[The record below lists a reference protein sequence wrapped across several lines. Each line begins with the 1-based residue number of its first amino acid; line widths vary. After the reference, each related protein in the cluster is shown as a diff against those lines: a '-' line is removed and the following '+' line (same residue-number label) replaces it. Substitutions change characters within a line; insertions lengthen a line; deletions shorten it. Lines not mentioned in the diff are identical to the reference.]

1 MILVDQLKY
10 AAAGGI
16 GACISHSGA
25 VPLDVVK
32 TRVQLNPKKYS
43 GTFFEN
49 GATLV
54 REEGPGVLLQGLG
67 STALGYFLHGALKY
81 GGFES
86 LKFTMYKGG
95 YEDLTAFASDHR
107 LFSLIVAAAVAEF
120 VATLALCPLEQ
131 TRIKMTKDKDY
142 ADGTVGALKRLFRE
156 DGVAGVA
163 DSLPAIY
170 CKTIPFTMFQLPV
183 YDVVSK
189 SLRESARG
197 MVGVV
202 DVPPIAIQLSAS
214 LAAALIASLASQP
227 GDTIMSEINGGAE
240 DEAEEEEEEEGG
252 GADVDADVAGAA
264 GVAPHDAGRT
274 EENGGATAEVA
285 SAAGHPGERRERRR
299 RRRRR
304 RGLLEVA
311 AELGPSGLFVG
322 WRERLAHVASLVVI
336 QLPAYDNIK
345 QVILH
350 IDFGSK
356 M

>member
-1 MILVDQLKY
+1 
-10 AAAGGI
+10 
-16 GACISHSGA
+16 
-25 VPLDVVK
+25 
-32 TRVQLNPKKYS
+32 
-43 GTFFEN
+43 
-49 GATLV
+49 
-54 REEGPGVLLQGLG
+54 
-67 STALGYFLHGALKY
+67 
-81 GGFES
+81 
-86 LKFTMYKGG
+86 MYKGG

-142 ADGTVGALKRLFRE
+142 ADDTVGALKRLFRE

-189 SLRESARG
+189 SLRESAG
-197 MVGVV
+197 GLEGVV

-240 DEAEEEEEEEGG
+240 DEAEEDEAEEGG

-285 SAAGHPGERRERRR
+285 SAAGHPDERRERRR

-304 RGLLEVA
+304 GLIEVA

>member
-1 MILVDQLKY
+1 
-10 AAAGGI
+10 
-16 GACISHSGA
+16 
-25 VPLDVVK
+25 
-32 TRVQLNPKKYS
+32 
-43 GTFFEN
+43 
-49 GATLV
+49 
-54 REEGPGVLLQGLG
+54 
-67 STALGYFLHGALKY
+67 
-81 GGFES
+81 
-86 LKFTMYKGG
+86 
-95 YEDLTAFASDHR
+95 
-107 LFSLIVAAAVAEF
+107 
-120 VATLALCPLEQ
+120 
-131 TRIKMTKDKDY
+131 
-142 ADGTVGALKRLFRE
+142 
-156 DGVAGVA
+156 
-163 DSLPAIY
+163 
-170 CKTIPFTMFQLPV
+170 
-183 YDVVSK
+183 
-189 SLRESARG
+189 

-202 DVPPIAIQLSAS
+202 DVPSIAIQLSAS

-240 DEAEEEEEEEGG
+240 DEAEEDEAEEGG

-304 RGLLEVA
+304 GLIEVA